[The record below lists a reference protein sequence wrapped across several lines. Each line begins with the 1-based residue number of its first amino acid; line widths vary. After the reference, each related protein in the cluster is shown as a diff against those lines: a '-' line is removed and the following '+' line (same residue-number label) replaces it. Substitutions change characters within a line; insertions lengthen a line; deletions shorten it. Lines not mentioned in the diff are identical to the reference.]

1 MPIDPPHIPPAV
13 ASPSPPGR
21 GRINEGNVEFG
32 VHVGETLEFSKTV
45 GESDI
50 YLFAGI
56 TGDFFANHVN
66 EEYMKKTPFGHR
78 IAHGVLILAF
88 AGTASSMVSTKS
100 LEKSDRF
107 APVSLGYDRV
117 RFLKPV
123 FIGDTITIRYTIEK
137 LEPERGRSIAKIE
150 AINQD
155 GSLVMV
161 AEHIMKWVEKR
172 G

>member
-1 MPIDPPHIPPAV
+1 MEKQIQMVD
-13 ASPSPPGR
+13 
-21 GRINEGNVEFG
+21 FG
-32 VHVGETLEFSKTV
+32 VLIGETFTFSKTV
-45 GESDI
+45 AESDI

-78 IAHGVLILAF
+78 IAHGVFILAL
-88 AGTASSMVSTKS
+88 AATTSSMVSVRS
-100 LEKSDRF
+100 LERSNRY

-123 FIGDTITIRYTIEK
+123 FIGDTITIRYTIEA
-137 LEPERGRSIAKIE
+137 LEPERSRSIARIE
-150 AINQD
+150 AVNQD
-155 GSLVMV
+155 EVLVMAAV
-161 AEHIMKWVEKR
+161 HIMKWVENR

>member
-1 MPIDPPHIPPAV
+1 MVD
-13 ASPSPPGR
+13 
-21 GRINEGNVEFG
+21 FG
-32 VHVGETLEFSKTV
+32 VRIGDTFTFSKTV

-56 TGDFFANHVN
+56 SGDFFANHVD

-78 IAHGVLILAF
+78 IAHGVLILAL
-88 AGTASSMVSTKS
+88 AATASSMVSTRS
-100 LEKSDRF
+100 LERSDRY

-123 FIGDTITIRYTIEK
+123 FIGDTVTIRYTIEA
-137 LEPERGRSIAKIE
+137 LDPERSRSRARIE
-150 AINQD
+150 AVNQD
-155 GSLVMV
+155 GVLVM
-161 AEHIMKWVEKR
+161 AAAHIMKWVEKR